1 MPRSDWLAMLS
12 PEFDGD
18 FTDNFNN
25 NSELCRQ
32 QKSSRSCFLRL
43 KSGLAD
49 ICHQRL
55 AVGSNIFNGQYR
67 HLMLGTKLDDF
78 R

>member
-1 MPRSDWLAMLS
+1 MDSRATLILTIKFDLAVIMPRLDWLAMLS

-32 QKSSRSCFLRL
+32 QK
-43 KSGLAD
+43 K
-49 ICHQRL
+49 QP
-55 AVGSNIFNGQYR
+55 
-67 HLMLGTKLDDF
+67 
-78 R
+78 

>member
-1 MPRSDWLAMLS
+1 MPRLDWLAMLS

-32 QKSSRSCFLRL
+32 QK
-43 KSGLAD
+43 K
-49 ICHQRL
+49 QP
-55 AVGSNIFNGQYR
+55 
-67 HLMLGTKLDDF
+67 
-78 R
+78 